1 MIVIK
6 ETVLSFIK
14 RLNEKHRQCV
24 ITTVAITTAVVIL
37 ICLLFSGTTISYNV
51 IYDGKVVAQ
60 ITDTSVYD
68 SAFENASQIV
78 GSSDVAELLSKAEI
92 KPVLS
97 AANVSNSSDE
107 LTNII
112 IDNSKKVSRG
122 YVLNVDGQPC
132 LYLSSE
138 EELNAAL
145 NERLNMYNSLGS
157 SCESKFESD
166 ISVTSGY
173 FKEADLN
180 TKDEMSAYINTL
192 NVITVATDTVSQKIP
207 FDTVVKKS
215 ASKNA
220 GYSVVTTKGVNG
232 VKELSKKITYLNGEV
247 TEELLLSEETIS
259 KPVNEVVVVGTASAS
274 KGSSNKYATSGE
286 FTYPIDKSVYSR
298 VTSYWGDGRN
308 HKAVDIAAAKGTKI
322 FASLSGTVTYS
333 GYRSDYGY
341 NIIVDHGN
349 GIQTRYAHC
358 SKLYVKAGEKVTAG
372 QTIALMGSTGQSTGP
387 HLHFEVIINGTR
399 VDPAPYI
406 GLY

>member
-6 ETVLSFIK
+6 KTVLSFIK
-14 RLNEKHRQCV
+14 SINEKRRQCV
-24 ITTVAITTAVVIL
+24 LTAAAITTAVVIL
-37 ICLLFSGTTISYNV
+37 ICFFFSGTTISYNV

-60 ITDTSVYD
+60 VSDKAVYD

-78 GSSDVAELLSKAEI
+78 ASSDLAKLLTKAEI
-92 KPVLS
+92 KPTLS
-97 AANVSNSSDE
+97 AANASSSSEE

-112 IDNSKKVSRG
+112 LDNSKKVSKG
-122 YVLNVDGQPC
+122 YILNVDGQPC
-132 LYLSSE
+132 IYLSSE

-145 NERLNMYNSLGS
+145 EERLNKYNVEGLT
-157 SCESKFESD
+157 CESKFESD
-166 ISVTSGY
+166 ISVTSGF
-173 FKEADLN
+173 FKESNLN
-180 TKDEMSAYINTL
+180 TKDEMSAYVDTL
-192 NVITVATDTVSQKIP
+192 NVITVSTDTVSQDIP

-232 VKELSKKITYLNGEV
+232 VKKLSKKYTYLNGNV
-247 TEELLLSEETIS
+247 TEEVLLSEETVS

-274 KGSSNKYATSGE
+274 KGSSNKYATAGE

-298 VTSYWGDGRN
+298 VSSYWGDGRN

-322 FASLSGTVTYS
+322 FASLSGTVTYA

-358 SKLYVKAGEKVTAG
+358 SKLYVKSGDKVTAG

-406 GLY
+406 GLK